1 MNFEY
6 SQKSVD
12 LQKKLTDF
20 IDKHIV
26 PVEDEF
32 YAFQKDSENIW
43 TRWPKIEVLK
53 QKAKTI
59 IDTFKGFEND
69 KYVTICDG
77 KTFAA
82 GTRFCQ
88 QLQENAKAEG
98 FLSILPE
105 NNHNMIESYYGAH
118 KTNFILFN
126 SETNDRVNK
135 RFGFIKELLIKN
147 NNRVFDLSFNDF
159 SVAEIYKAIYILDW
173 VSVYLTDERGEDNM
187 LIPNIIDLK
196 GFLSN

>member
-53 QKAKTI
+53 QKAK
-59 IDTFKGFEND
+59 DASW
-69 KYVTICDG
+69 VL
-77 KTFAA
+77 
-82 GTRFCQ
+82 FCVGMIRHVRN
-88 QLQENAKAEG
+88 LQ
-98 FLSILPE
+98 
-105 NNHNMIESYYGAH
+105 
-118 KTNFILFN
+118 
-126 SETNDRVNK
+126 
-135 RFGFIKELLIKN
+135 
-147 NNRVFDLSFNDF
+147 
-159 SVAEIYKAIYILDW
+159 
-173 VSVYLTDERGEDNM
+173 
-187 LIPNIIDLK
+187 
-196 GFLSN
+196 